1 MAPVVEA
8 EAESADGPD
17 GSNGPDGRHGPHVFV
32 ADLAAPG
39 LEPDDRRH
47 LERVL
52 RIRPGDPLTVSDGLG
67 RWRACAMGDRLI
79 TTGPI
84 RSVPTPSPV
93 LTVAFA
99 LVKGARPELVV
110 QKLTELGVDEI
121 IPFTA
126 ARSVARWD
134 DAKAGRQLERLTK
147 VAREASM
154 QSRRCHLPAVRGLRA
169 FAEVAALPG
178 AALAERG
185 GRPPSVA
192 TTTVLIGPEG
202 GWDDLE
208 RAAVADHVDFGPQ
221 VLRAETAALAVA
233 TILAG
238 LRAGVVGERLR

>member
-1 MAPVVEA
+1 MA
-8 EAESADGPD
+8 G
-17 GSNGPDGRHGPHVFV
+17 GPDGRRGPHVFV
-32 ADLAAPG
+32 ADLDAP
-39 LEPDDRRH
+39 EPDDDDRRH

-52 RIRPGDPLTVSDGLG
+52 RVRVGDPLTVSDGAG
-67 RWRACAMGDRLI
+67 SWRSCVMGDPVEV
-79 TTGPI
+79 TGPI
-84 RSVPTPSPV
+84 GVVAAPTPR

-134 DAKAGRQLERLTK
+134 DEKAGRQHERLVK

-154 QSRRCHLPAVRGLRA
+154 QSRRCWLPVVHGLRT

-178 AALAERG
+178 ASLAERG

-192 TTTVLIGPEG
+192 SSTVLIGPEG
-202 GWDDLE
+202 GWDDTE
-208 RAAVADHVDFGPQ
+208 RAAVSDHVNFGEQ
-221 VLRAETAALAVA
+221 VLRAETAALAAGAV
-233 TILAG
+233 LAA
-238 LRAGVVGERLR
+238 LRAGSVAEVNH